1 MKKTVSVL
9 LNLVFIFVLG
19 LAAVACSDD
28 DKTVDPPEITGIYAE
43 GVETQYDGAAHGI
56 QVLNTQKRRRH
67 LLLFGQGNMEHG
79 EHAVHFA

>member
-43 GVETQYDGAAHGI
+43 GVENAVRRRGARHTGAQYA
-56 QVLNTQKRRRH
+56 KRRRH